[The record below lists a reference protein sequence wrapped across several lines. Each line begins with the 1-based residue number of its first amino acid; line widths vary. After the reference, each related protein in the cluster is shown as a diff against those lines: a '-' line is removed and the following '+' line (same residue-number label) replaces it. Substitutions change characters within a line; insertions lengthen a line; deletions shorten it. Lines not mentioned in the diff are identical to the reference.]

1 MTTRSAYQSNASE
14 VPTVRKWMILGFF
27 ISILIHLGFFAIS
40 RMTTLER
47 FSTQPPTRLVPRQ
60 FNVQQLAVDEDLLN
74 QQDET
79 SRKPEKQKDSTP
91 NIPLPGE
98 VNLFEK
104 ELEEIVATPDA
115 PAEFEKPFLQEKP
128 KIDSDT
134 ISKLTK
140 LQADSEASMQSALDS
155 VDESLI
161 EDVPKIVSGTQ
172 LQLPAGNSDLSAFGT
187 VEGYSDLDTL
197 LAQSGGLKEG
207 TAPVLLPTDLLFDY
221 DSADLR
227 PAALSSLRKLGQL
240 ISKNPSVTFKIEG
253 HADSFGRPDY
263 NMVLSTKR
271 ALSVKRWLV
280 SSMGL
285 NPEKIETKGY
295 GATRLIVP
303 ASGTVEEQQMNRRVE
318 IVMEFP

>member
-1 MTTRSAYQSNASE
+1 MTTRSIYQSNASE
-14 VPTVRKWMILGFF
+14 APIIRKWILLGLL
-27 ISILIHLGFFAIS
+27 ISIVIHLGFYAVS

-74 QQDET
+74 QQDQT
-79 SRKPEKQKDSTP
+79 SNKPEEKEAPTP

-98 VNLFEK
+98 DNLFEK
-104 ELEEIVATPDA
+104 ELGEVVATPGA
-115 PAEFEKPFLQEKP
+115 PTEFKKPFLHEKP
-128 KIDSDT
+128 KIDSNS
-134 ISKLTK
+134 ISKLSK
-140 LQADSEASMQSALDS
+140 LQADSEASMQSALSS

-161 EDVPKIVSGTQ
+161 TDVPKIVSGSQ
-172 LQLPAGNSDLSAFGT
+172 LQLPAGASEMSAFGT

-227 PAALSSLRKLGQL
+227 PAALSSLKKLGQL
-240 ISKNPSVTFKIEG
+240 ISRNPNVTFTIEG
-253 HADSFGRPDY
+253 HADSFGTPQY
-263 NMVLSTKR
+263 NMVLSKKR

-285 NPEKIETKGY
+285 NPERIETKGY
-295 GATRLIVP
+295 GSTQLIVP
-303 ASGTVEEQQMNRRVE
+303 ASGTVEEQQINRRVE
-318 IVMEFP
+318 IVMEFS